1 MLNAITTQLQH
12 FRDRRLAT
20 VFFFGIASGFPWVMI
35 GSTLSAWLKDE
46 GLSRSAIG
54 FFGSIFLAYSINFL
68 WSPLI
73 DKIRLPFLT
82 HRRGWIIT
90 MQLGMVIS
98 CIVFSQLDIQQSAYT
113 IAAVGFIIAILS
125 ATQDIA
131 IDAYRI
137 DIIKDNEKEKI
148 TAGAS
153 MATAGWWTGYGGLGV
168 IPFLMADL
176 PDWYWSDIYLV
187 LAALMAILMFPVLW
201 ANEDIRHY
209 PQQTPNTSNTSNTSN
224 TIATALHWLSTTL
237 FDPFK
242 EFFSRNGLKL
252 GLGILSFIFLF
263 KMGEAFLGRMSI
275 VFYKEIGFSNT
286 EIGTYSKLL
295 NWWVTIVFSI
305 VGGILNIRFGIFK
318 GMLIAGVAMA
328 VSNLM
333 FALIAQVGPNIPLFV
348 LTIFVDGF
356 TAAWSSVA
364 MVSLISLF
372 CNRHFSA
379 SQYALMASLGVLGR
393 TTLASGSG
401 VMIDAMDGNWSLF
414 FIITAAM
421 VIPSLC
427 CLYTIRHHI
436 SDKEQEQ

>member
-1 MLNAITTQLQH
+1 MFSSITHQFMH
-12 FRDRRLAT
+12 FKDKRLLT
-20 VFFFGIASGFPWVMI
+20 IFLFGISSGFPWVMI

-54 FFGSIFLAYSINFL
+54 FFGSIFFAYSINFL
-68 WSPLI
+68 WSPLL

-82 HRRGWIIT
+82 HRRAWIFT
-90 MQLGMVIS
+90 MQLGMLACCVG
-98 CIVFSQLDIQQSAYT
+98 FSQFDVKQSAIT
-113 IAAVGFIIAILS
+113 IAGIGFLLVVLS

-137 DIIKDNEKEKI
+137 DIIQDDEKEKV

-168 IPFLMADL
+168 IPFLVADL
-176 PDWYWSDIYLV
+176 PEWYWPDIYLL
-187 LAALMAILMFPVLW
+187 LAGLMMLLMIPVLY
-201 ANEDIRHY
+201 ARETYTPKPTIVTLSNQQSITIRL
-209 PQQTPNTSNTSNTSN
+209 S
-224 TIATALHWLSTTL
+224 HWLQSTL
-237 FDPFK
+237 VAPFK
-242 EFFSRNGLKL
+242 EFFVRNGLKL
-252 GLGILSFIFLF
+252 SLGILSFIFLF

-305 VGGILNIRFGIFK
+305 IGGMLNIRFGIFK
-318 GMLIAGVAMA
+318 GMMIAGVAMA
-328 VSNLM
+328 ASNLM
-333 FALIAQVGPNIPLFV
+333 FAVIAHVGPNIPLFIMTV
-348 LTIFVDGF
+348 FVDGF

-364 MVSLISLF
+364 MVALISLF
-372 CNRHFSA
+372 CDRNFSA

-401 VMIDAMDGNWSLF
+401 VLIDGMDGNWTLF
-414 FIITAAM
+414 FILTSVM
-421 VIPSLC
+421 VIPSLF
-427 CLYTIRHHI
+427 CLYAIRDSI
-436 SDKEQEQ
+436 GRQEGRTNA